1 MRQDPHD
8 IRGGAVC
15 RTPNIAEQGPK
26 LLDALRDV
34 ALQLKWVT
42 GAGRTPA
49 QQKALERARQ
59 ALEENGQDVRP
70 LD

>member
-1 MRQDPHD
+1 MPH
-8 IRGGAVC
+8 
-15 RTPNIAEQGPK
+15 TEYIAEQGPE
-26 LLDALRDV
+26 LLDALKDV

-59 ALEENGQDVRP
+59 ALEENGQDVRA

>member
-1 MRQDPHD
+1 MPHSEY
-8 IRGGAVC
+8 
-15 RTPNIAEQGPK
+15 IAEQGPK

-49 QQKALERARQ
+49 QQKALESARQ
-59 ALEENGQDVRP
+59 VLEENGQDVRP